1 MEKTSLLKKMIM
13 ERKALIV
20 PGAYDALSAKL
31 IERTG
36 FKAIQVS
43 GFGLAA
49 CYLGKPDVG
58 LLTQT
63 EMVNFTKNIVNA
75 VDIPV
80 MGDADTGFGNAIN
93 AMRAVQEFEQAGC
106 AGLNIEDQVFPKRC
120 GHMEGKQIVPQEEMV
135 KKIEAAC
142 DARKDKDFV
151 INARTDAIAIS
162 GIDDAIKRG
171 KAYADAGAD
180 LIFVEA
186 PQSKEQIKRIAEEV
200 GAPISINLFDSIKG
214 GKTPLMTYAELREL
228 GVARVSVPVGSIFAA
243 VKGVQSYLEAVK
255 DEIAPGR
262 YDLVCKF
269 DEFKELVGLPEMK
282 ELEKRFLPKEIYTE
296 KYKR

>member
-1 MEKTSLLKKMIM
+1 MKKTTLLKKMIM
-13 ERKALIV
+13 EKKALVV

-31 IERTG
+31 IEKAG
-36 FKAIQVS
+36 FKAIQAS

-63 EMVNFTKNIVNA
+63 EMVDFTRNMANA

-93 AMRAVQEFEQAGC
+93 AMRAVREFEQAGC
-106 AGLNIEDQVFPKRC
+106 AGLNIEDQEFPKRC
-120 GHMEGKQIVPQEEMV
+120 GHMEGKQLISKEEMV
-135 KKIEAAC
+135 KKVEAAC
-142 DARKDKDFV
+142 EAREDKDFV
-151 INARTDAIAIS
+151 INARTDAIAIY
-162 GIDDAIKRG
+162 GIDEGIKRG

-186 PQSKEQIKRIAEEV
+186 PQTKEQITRIAEEV

-214 GKTPLMTYAELREL
+214 GKTPLMPYKELREL
-228 GVARVSVPVGSIFAA
+228 GVARVSVPVGTIFAA
-243 VKGVQSYLEAVK
+243 VKGLQNYLDVIK
-255 DEIAPGR
+255 KEIAPGR

-269 DEFKELVGLPEMK
+269 DEFKALVGLPEMK
-282 ELEKRFLPKEIYTE
+282 ELEKEFLPKEIFKQ
-296 KYKR
+296 KYGR

>member
-1 MEKTSLLKKMIM
+1 
-13 ERKALIV
+13 
-20 PGAYDALSAKL
+20 
-31 IERTG
+31 
-36 FKAIQVS
+36 
-43 GFGLAA
+43 
-49 CYLGKPDVG
+49 
-58 LLTQT
+58 
-63 EMVNFTKNIVNA
+63 
-75 VDIPV
+75 
-80 MGDADTGFGNAIN
+80 
-93 AMRAVQEFEQAGC
+93 
-106 AGLNIEDQVFPKRC
+106 
-120 GHMEGKQIVPQEEMV
+120 
-135 KKIEAAC
+135 
-142 DARKDKDFV
+142 
-151 INARTDAIAIS
+151 
-162 GIDDAIKRG
+162 
-171 KAYADAGAD
+171 
-180 LIFVEA
+180 VEA

-214 GKTPLMTYAELREL
+214 GKTPLMTYAELREI